1 MIVLLDASVLV
12 AAFTPD
18 IHSTQ
23 AERWLEATD
32 RPVVSDWAAAE
43 FSAAIRTKVRQ
54 GVVRG
59 DRIDAVEAAF
69 DDWIL
74 RLGARQQVLAQDHLK
89 ARALVIKHPLL
100 RAPDALHIA
109 IAVRLSARLATFD
122 DRQSDAAR
130 MESVPLFAK

>member
-1 MIVLLDASVLV
+1 MTVLLDASVLV

-18 IHSTQ
+18 IHSAQ
-23 AERWLEATD
+23 AERWLHASD
-32 RPVVSDWAAAE
+32 PLVVSDWAAVE
-43 FSAAIRTKVRQ
+43 FSAAIRNKVRQ
-54 GVVRG
+54 GFVRG

-69 DDWIL
+69 DDWTT

-109 IAVRLSARLATFD
+109 IAVRLTARFATFD
-122 DRQSDAAR
+122 ERQAAAALL
-130 MESVPLFAK
+130 ESVPLFTA